1 MDSLN
6 EADRLKGYHL
16 QKKKI
21 MQQFYFWITTIRIIV
36 SSPNYIPANFII
48 TFFLTVEQCDIQKY
62 FIFSSST
69 YQVRD
74 IDAALDFWR
83 QRLELQWTWINRYLR
98 RKIRTLDR
106 CSGMVELDLVVNH
119 SSFLRNLHTDLNS
132 GSISL
137 CAFK

>member
-6 EADRLKGYHL
+6 EADRLKGCHL
-16 QKKKI
+16 QKKNHATVLFLDYYH
-21 MQQFYFWITTIRIIV
+21 QDIV

-74 IDAALDFWR
+74 IYAVLDFWQ
-83 QRLELQWTWINRYLR
+83 QRLELQWTWINRYLC
-98 RKIRTLDR
+98 RKISTLDR
-106 CSGMVELDLVVNH
+106 CSVMVELDLVVNH

-132 GSISL
+132 GYQPVCI
-137 CAFK
+137 